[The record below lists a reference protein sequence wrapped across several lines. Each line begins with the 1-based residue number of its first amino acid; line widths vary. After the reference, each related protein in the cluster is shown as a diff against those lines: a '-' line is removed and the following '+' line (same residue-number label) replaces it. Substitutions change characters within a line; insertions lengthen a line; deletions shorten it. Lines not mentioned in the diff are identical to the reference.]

1 MLKLGQS
8 LSMTSIEVF
17 ATIFCCLL
25 AGALAGM
32 GLRAVIPRDHLDSDT
47 TDLIKLGVGLIGTM
61 SALVLG
67 LLVASTKAAY
77 DSKKTELAEIA
88 GNVIL
93 LDRILAHYGNETA
106 DTRGALRAAIAGLVG
121 NVGSKGQL
129 EQLNRAAPESRELIF
144 DKIQDLMPHTDA
156 QRALQAEA
164 KSLAIELARTRWL
177 LYAQSG
183 TSISTPFLVIVTFW
197 LTVLYVSFG
206 LFAPRNETAVVTLLI
221 SALSV
226 AGAMFLIL
234 DLDRPFSGFMQIPDT
249 PLRNALAVLGN

>member
-1 MLKLGQS
+1 
-8 LSMTSIEVF
+8 MTSLAV
-17 ATIFCCLL
+17 AGTIFCCLL

-32 GLRAVIPRDHLDSDT
+32 GLRAVIPRDHLDSGT

-67 LLVASTKAAY
+67 LLVASTKGSY
-77 DSKKTELAEIA
+77 DSKRTELAEMA

-93 LDRILAHYGNETA
+93 LDRVLAHYGTETA
-106 DTRGALRAAIAGLVG
+106 DIREVLRAAIAGLVG
-121 NVGSKGQL
+121 DVGSKGQL
-129 EQLNRAAPESRELIF
+129 EQLNRAAPASREVIF
-144 DKIQDLMPHTDA
+144 DKIQDLVPHTDA

-164 KSLAIELARTRWL
+164 KSMAIELGRTRWL

-197 LTVLYVSFG
+197 LTVLYMSFG
-206 LFAPRNETAVVTLLI
+206 LFAPRNVTAVATLVI

-234 DLDRPFSGFMQIPDT
+234 DLDHPFSGLMQIPDT
-249 PLRNALAVLGN
+249 PLRNALAVLGH